1 MPRHSRISID
11 LLETLVTLID
21 AQGDA
26 AEAMR
31 QLDINQPSM
40 SKRLAMLQHRH
51 DTIPTPWL
59 TRDGKTWKLTEA
71 GERYFPAA
79 REIVYRQ
86 QTLEESILTNHPV
99 PSRVWLCCGEEAVR
113 SFVHSAL
120 EAFRRAHPAIQFCV
134 SVLAPAARITAVA
147 NGAAD
152 MATVTHDDESTQ
164 KIAGR
169 RLHIETLTEDR
180 LAVAIGKKA
189 RKELKSQF
197 DALPDHGV
205 RLKQVAE
212 FPLILPAPDGGT
224 RVRIDEAFVEA
235 KVKLPLDIVAELE
248 GWQTLIAY
256 VESGMGLAILPES
269 AIKQHGGSSLLTKW
283 LDPKVLRPTTTKLI
297 CRYKADA
304 TEELDLTPQAALLR
318 DCLLARAH
326 G

>member
-86 QTLEESILTNHPV
+86 QMLENSIVTNHPFMK
-99 PSRVWLCCGEEAVR
+99 RVWLCCGEEAVR
-113 SFVHSAL
+113 SFIRPAV
-120 EAFRRAHPAIQFCV
+120 EEFRKRKPDTRLCV
-134 SVLAPAARITAVA
+134 SVLSPAARITAVA

-164 KIAGR
+164 RIAGR
-169 RLHIETLTEDR
+169 RLHIEILTEDR
-180 LAVAIGKKA
+180 LAIAIGKKA

-197 DALPDHGV
+197 DALIDYNV

-224 RVRIDEAFVEA
+224 RVRLDEAFAEA
-235 KVKLPLDIVAELE
+235 KVKMPLNIVAELE
-248 GWQTLIAY
+248 GWQTLIEY
-256 VESGMGLAILPES
+256 VATGMGVAILPES
-269 AIKQHGGSSLLTKW
+269 AIKQHGSALVVKW
-283 LDPKVLRPTTTKLI
+283 LDSKALQPTTTKLI
-297 CRYKADA
+297 CRYKADSSQ
-304 TEELDLTPQAALLR
+304 ELNLEPDAMLLR
-318 DCLLARAH
+318 QLLLDAARR
-326 G
+326 